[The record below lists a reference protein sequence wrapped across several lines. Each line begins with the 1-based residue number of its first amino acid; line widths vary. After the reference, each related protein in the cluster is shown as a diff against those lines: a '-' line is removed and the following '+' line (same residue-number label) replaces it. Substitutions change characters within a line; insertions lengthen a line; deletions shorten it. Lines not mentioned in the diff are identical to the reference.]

1 MTINYVKTRHGNVSV
16 ADPIL
21 YTLRELLPAGRIRCV
36 EIPEKIAGIGSR
48 TSLEREI
55 NGGQPDIAIGYGKAA
70 EHILRHSHR
79 YRIVINPDIDA
90 ELLSMFE
97 DRIGVIMLWTEDRNG
112 APTREFLITDLLPAI
127 DRAKEAA
134 QAYVKEIAELA
145 DLALQETDLSPKEFR
160 EDNDIL
166 DNLERYP
173 FSVRISERR
182 CPECGSKMLEFY
194 VCSPP
199 WTWANL
205 CGRAGTITFCPR
217 CKSQQGFALEFM
229 N

>member
-21 YTLRELLPAGRIRCV
+21 YTLRELLPTDRIRCV

-55 NGGQPDIAIGYGKAA
+55 NGGQPVMAIGYGKAA

-79 YRIVINPDIDA
+79 YRIVINPEIDP
-90 ELLSMFE
+90 ELLQMF
-97 DRIGVIMLWTEDRNG
+97 DDKRGIIILWTEDRKG
-112 APTREFLITDLLPAI
+112 APSRDFLITDLLPAI

-145 DLALQETDLSPKEFR
+145 DLALQDTDLSPEGFR
-160 EDNDIL
+160 IGNDIL
-166 DNLERYP
+166 DNLERHP

-182 CPECGSKMLEFY
+182 CPDCGNKMLKFY

-205 CGRAGTITFCPR
+205 RGRAGTITFCPR
-217 CKSQQGFALEFM
+217 CKSQQGFCLEFM